1 MPETYTSGVWKPKPG
16 EEDEFV
22 AAWTEFARWA
32 SGLDGAGPVRLLR
45 DLREEGRFVSIA
57 PWESMEA
64 VRGWKDSPDFKP
76 HMSRVQ
82 EHVAEFSPTELEV
95 VQTVEGGGVEGG

>member
-1 MPETYTSGVWKPKPG
+1 MPETYTSGVWKPRPG
-16 EEDEFV
+16 EEDEFL
-22 AAWTEFARWA
+22 AAWTEFARWG
-32 SGLDGAGPVRLLR
+32 SGLDGAGPFRLLR
-45 DLREEGRFVSIA
+45 DLRQEGTFVSVV

-64 VRGWKDSPDFKP
+64 VRGWKDSPDFKL

-95 VQTVEGGGVEGG
+95 VKTIENGEG

>member
-1 MPETYTSGVWKPKPG
+1 M
-16 EEDEFV
+16 EERRSD
-22 AAWTEFARWA
+22 
-32 SGLDGAGPVRLLR
+32 DR
-45 DLREEGRFVSIA
+45 DLHEGTFVSIV

-95 VQTVEGGGVEGG
+95 MQTVEGGGG